1 MLAIAARQWWV
12 LVLQGLLGIAV
23 GILAIIFPDLALA
36 TVALLFAVW
45 AIVSGVSQLSAGWRV
60 AEARGRSWPFLV
72 SGAVSVIAGIL
83 AVLYPDVTILYLI
96 LLLGAWILISGMM
109 EVYTAWRIRNEVTGE
124 WVLALGGAL
133 RVIAGILILAMPY
146 IGAILTAAL
155 FALWAILSGAG
166 ALFLG
171 WRLRQMNGRMAT
183 APPWL
188 RHALMRGSFWQAC
201 AAEIPPKEW
210 PNAPTLEMSAWPET
224 GSAVDRLSSSRTKRM
239 SSACHSS
246 LLRLDSPSSEGT
258 LGQRLPSYEMWLPSE
273 EMVTNAS

>member
-72 SGAVSVIAGIL
+72 SGAVSVTAGIL

-109 EVYTAWRIRNEVTGE
+109 EVYTAWRIRNEVT
-124 WVLALGGAL
+124 LPLPA
-133 RVIAGILILAMPY
+133 
-146 IGAILTAAL
+146 LTAY
-155 FALWAILSGAG
+155 
-166 ALFLG
+166 
-171 WRLRQMNGRMAT
+171 R
-183 APPWL
+183 
-188 RHALMRGSFWQAC
+188 
-201 AAEIPPKEW
+201 
-210 PNAPTLEMSAWPET
+210 
-224 GSAVDRLSSSRTKRM
+224 
-239 SSACHSS
+239 
-246 LLRLDSPSSEGT
+246 
-258 LGQRLPSYEMWLPSE
+258 
-273 EMVTNAS
+273 